1 MLKQLIAALRMLLLL
16 TCITGVAYPL
26 AVTAVAHVA
35 FPSQAEGSLLW
46 KDGQVVG
53 SSLIGQTME
62 EDRYFWPRPSAV
74 GYDPLPSGGSNLG
87 PTSEQLRL
95 LRASRAETLR
105 QANGLSGE
113 VTLPVDLLDAS
124 ASGLDPDISPAAAFL
139 QIDRVA
145 RAREY
150 DSSQRQELRAL
161 VERATNLP
169 QFGLFGETRV
179 NVLQLN
185 LALDALR

>member
-1 MLKQLIAALRMLLLL
+1 MLKQLTPALRILLVL

-53 SSLIGQTME
+53 SSLVGQAMD

-87 PTSEQLRL
+87 PTSDQLRL
-95 LRASRAETLR
+95 ARASRAEALR
-105 QANGLSGE
+105 QANDLSDE
-113 VTLPVDLLDAS
+113 ASLPADLLDAS
-124 ASGLDPDISPAAAFL
+124 ASGLDPDISPAAALL

-150 DSSQRQELRAL
+150 DSGQRQGLLAL
-161 VERATNLP
+161 VERTTTLP
-169 QFGLFGETRV
+169 QFGLFGEPRV

>member
-1 MLKQLIAALRMLLLL
+1 MLKQLIAAIRMLLVL
-16 TCITGVAYPL
+16 TCIAGVAYPL

-46 KDGQVVG
+46 RDGQVVG
-53 SSLIGQTME
+53 SSLVGQAMD

-95 LRASRAETLR
+95 ARVSRAEALR
-105 QANGLSGE
+105 QANGLSDE
-113 VTLPVDLLDAS
+113 ASLPADLLDAS
-124 ASGLDPDISPAAAFL
+124 ASGLDPDTSPAAALL
-139 QIDRVA
+139 QVDRVA

-150 DSSQRQELRAL
+150 DSSQRQRLAAL
-161 VERATNLP
+161 VEHMITLP
-169 QFGLFGETRV
+169 QFGLFGEPRV

>member
-1 MLKQLIAALRMLLLL
+1 VLA
-16 TCITGVAYPL
+16 CITGVAYPL
-26 AVTAVAHVA
+26 AVTAAAHVA
-35 FPSQAEGSLLW
+35 FPWQTGGSLLW

-53 SSLIGQTME
+53 SSLVGQAMD

-95 LRASRAETLR
+95 VRASRAEALR
-105 QANGLSGE
+105 QANGLSDE
-113 VTLPVDLLDAS
+113 ASLPADLLDAS
-124 ASGLDPDISPAAAFL
+124 GSGLDPDISPAAAVL
-139 QIDRVA
+139 QIDRIA

-150 DSSQRQELRAL
+150 DSGQRQRL
-161 VERATNLP
+161 VELVEHMIALP
-169 QFGLFGETRV
+169 QFGLLGEPRV
-179 NVLQLN
+179 NVLRLN

>member
-1 MLKQLIAALRMLLLL
+1 MLKQLIPALRMLLVL

-26 AVTAVAHVA
+26 AVTAVVQMA

-46 KDGQVVG
+46 KDGQVAG
-53 SSLIGQTME
+53 SSLVGQAMDD
-62 EDRYFWPRPSAV
+62 DRYFWPRPSAV

-95 LRASRAETLR
+95 ARASRAEALR
-105 QANGLSGE
+105 KANGLSDE
-113 VTLPVDLLDAS
+113 ASLPADLLDAS
-124 ASGLDPDISPAAAFL
+124 ASGLDPDISPAAALL

-150 DSSQRQELRAL
+150 DSGQRQRLAAL
-161 VERATNLP
+161 VERMITLP
-169 QFGLFGETRV
+169 QFGLFGEPRV

>member
-53 SSLIGQTME
+53 SSLIGQAME

-87 PTSEQLRL
+87 PTSEQLRR

>member
-1 MLKQLIAALRMLLLL
+1 MLKQLIPAIRMLLVL
-16 TCITGVAYPL
+16 TCITGLAYPL

-35 FPSQAEGSLLW
+35 FPSQAGGSLLW

-53 SSLIGQTME
+53 SSLVGQAMD

-87 PTSEQLRL
+87 PTSDQLGRV
-95 LRASRAETLR
+95 RASRAEALR
-105 QANGLSGE
+105 QANGLSDE
-113 VTLPVDLLDAS
+113 ASLPADLLDAS
-124 ASGLDPDISPAAAFL
+124 ASGLDPDISPAAALL
-139 QIDRVA
+139 QTDRIA

-150 DSSQRQELRAL
+150 DSGQRQRLVEL
-161 VERATNLP
+161 VERMITLP
-169 QFGLFGETRV
+169 QFGLLGEPRV

>member
-1 MLKQLIAALRMLLLL
+1 MLKQLIPAIRMLLVLA
-16 TCITGVAYPL
+16 CITGVAYPL

-35 FPSQAEGSLLW
+35 FPSQAGGSLLW

-53 SSLIGQTME
+53 SSLVGQAMD

-95 LRASRAETLR
+95 VRASRAEALR
-105 QANGLSGE
+105 QANGLSDE
-113 VTLPVDLLDAS
+113 ASLPADLLDAS
-124 ASGLDPDISPAAAFL
+124 ASGLDPDISPAAAVL
-139 QIDRVA
+139 QIDRIA

-150 DSSQRQELRAL
+150 DSSQRQRLVEL
-161 VERATNLP
+161 VERMIALP
-169 QFGLFGETRV
+169 QFGLLGEPRV

>member
-1 MLKQLIAALRMLLLL
+1 MLKQLIPALRILLVL

-35 FPSQAEGSLLW
+35 FRSQAEGSLLW
-46 KDGQVVG
+46 RDGQVVG
-53 SSLIGQTME
+53 SILVGQAMD

-87 PTSEQLRL
+87 PTSEQLML
-95 LRASRAETLR
+95 ARASRAEGLR
-105 QANGLSGE
+105 QANGLSDE
-113 VTLPVDLLDAS
+113 ASLPADLLDAS
-124 ASGLDPDISPAAAFL
+124 ASGLDPDISPAAALL

-150 DSSQRQELRAL
+150 DSGQRQRLAAL
-161 VERATNLP
+161 VERMITLP
-169 QFGLFGETRV
+169 QFGLFGEPRV